1 MPDIELDPT
10 PSPREEAEDF
20 SNPDDVRKR
29 AEVRTI
35 IESNLDLRLNRKL
48 RWKYARWV
56 FCYLVCYSVLVALM
70 LIASGFAVC
79 GFSLPPSVLEFLV
92 GSTAASA
99 IGLVLAVTTGLFRP
113 LSK

>member
-35 IESNLDLRLNRKL
+35 IESNLDLRLNRKIVSL
-48 RWKYARWV
+48 IDAREEAPKRPAKYQKA
-56 FCYLVCYSVLVALM
+56 
-70 LIASGFAVC
+70 
-79 GFSLPPSVLEFLV
+79 
-92 GSTAASA
+92 
-99 IGLVLAVTTGLFRP
+99 
-113 LSK
+113 K